1 LNCKDNLFYKEIG
14 MVFVISKR
22 KQLLLLK
29 IKYKKMKN
37 ISMLFFAL
45 IMVSC
50 SNKTIN
56 KNENSKEVITKMDS
70 KNLFKTKWKLIE
82 LRGNKMENT
91 KFTLEFFEENQF
103 SAFAGCNN
111 LGGNYK
117 VENTFKITFSKVI
130 STRMACEDMKTEQ
143 EFSKVLEM
151 TDNFILDGKILSL
164 NKGKMT
170 SLARFEL
177 IK

>member
-1 LNCKDNLFYKEIG
+1 MRNIL
-14 MVFVISKR
+14 M
-22 KQLLLLK
+22 LLLT
-29 IKYKKMKN
+29 
-37 ISMLFFAL
+37 L

-56 KNENSKEVITKMDS
+56 KNENSKEVATKIDS

-82 LRGNKMENT
+82 LRGNKIENT
-91 KFTLEFFEENQF
+91 KFTLDFFEENRF
-103 SAFAGCNN
+103 AAFAGCNN
-111 LGGNYK
+111 LGGEYK

-151 TDNFILDGKILSL
+151 TDNFIVDGKILSL
-164 NKGKMT
+164 NKGRMT
-170 SLARFEL
+170 PLARFEL